1 MNFEQMKSFVSIAKT
16 GSFSVSARERYISQP
31 TISNHLKMLEDE
43 MGVQLISRSSK
54 KVELTEKGTV
64 FLEYAKRMILL
75 EEECEYKVKHG
86 AENEKTV
93 IDIVAPGL
101 QTDCQFTEFMIRY
114 AEQNRDHKI
123 VCRLV
128 DREDERIA
136 EIVKEGKADFA
147 ISSYK
152 TNNPELTCDLAFVEE
167 ILLIT
172 PNISS
177 YKNMSRAEFQDC
189 LLHDRYIRFDFGEG
203 SDYLWTDSISK
214 TLGVSL
220 HRIRTA
226 ARCANYR
233 IVLRMVERNLG
244 IAFISNTVI
253 AEPLRQGRIHA
264 IRCRDILQKPFYLIY
279 DPKKIEASEKLSRIR
294 DMLRDELEHSIPQL
308 EQIY

>member
-1 MNFEQMKSFVSIAKT
+1 MNLEQMKSFVSIAKT
-16 GSFSVSARERYISQP
+16 GSFSVSAKERYISQP
-31 TISNHLKMLEDE
+31 AISNHLKMLEDE

-54 KVELTEKGTV
+54 KVELTEKGAV

-75 EEECEYKVKHG
+75 EEECEYKVKYG

-93 IDIVAPGL
+93 IDIIAPGL
-101 QTDCQFTEFMIRY
+101 QTDCQFTDFMIRY
-114 AEQNRDHKI
+114 AQESRDNKT

-128 DREDERIA
+128 DRDDEKIA
-136 EIVKEGKADFA
+136 EIVKEGKADFGV
-147 ISSYK
+147 SSYR
-152 TNNPELTCDLAFVEE
+152 TNDPELAYDPAFVEE

-177 YKNMSRAEFQDC
+177 YKNMSKPEFRDC
-189 LLHDRYIRFDFGEG
+189 LVHDRYIRFDFGHG

-214 TLGVSL
+214 TMGVSL
-220 HRIRTA
+220 HGIKTV

-233 IVLRMVERNLG
+233 IVLRMVEHDLG

-253 AEPLRQGRIHA
+253 ARPLRQGRIHA
-264 IRCRDILQKPFYLIY
+264 IRCKDILHKPFYLIY
-279 DPKKIEASEKLSRIR
+279 NPVKIEASEELMRVR
-294 DMLRDELEHSIPQL
+294 DMLHDELEYSIPLL